1 MQQKKTW
8 IGALDWRIGLAHWIG
23 ALDWRIGLCPFYA
36 SQSKFMLPKRRFW
49 KVEPFSKHFSTIL
62 IPIELTTLKSA
73 SPVNAF

>member
-1 MQQKKTW
+1 MQQKKT
-8 IGALDWRIGLAHWIG
+8 WIG

-49 KVEPFSKHFSTIL
+49 KVEPAFQNVSSKHFSTIL